1 MERTP
6 NHGWRRLLT
15 LLGILV
21 ICAGS
26 TTSNRSCSFSNSNNN
41 NSGDG
46 GNDPTFVVTLQLQ
59 DVNGDVT
66 DSFERDALIQMIMTV
81 RNRTD
86 QTQTLDFDTSRQS
99 DFVVV
104 RDNTDNVVWRLS
116 DVSSPPSSTPST
128 LTFGPNEVR
137 TITTSWDQIDSDGN
151 RTAVGTY
158 EARGVLIFDGFEDH
172 PLRASQ
178 LGSPLQQFTIN

>member
-6 NHGWRRLLT
+6 NHGWRRPLT

-26 TTSNRSCSFSNSNNN
+26 STSNSSCSLGSSNN

-46 GNDPTFVVTLQLQ
+46 GDDPTFVATLQLQ
-59 DVNGDVT
+59 DVTGNVT
-66 DSFERDALIQMIMTV
+66 DTFQRDELIQMILTV

-86 QTQTLDFDTSRQS
+86 QTQTLDFDTSLQS

-104 RDNTDNVVWRLS
+104 RDNTTDVVWRLS
-116 DVSSPPSSTPST
+116 DRSAAPSNTPTT
-128 LTFGPNEVR
+128 LEFAPGQVR
-137 TITTSWDQIDSDGN
+137 TITTSWDQIDNNGDQV
-151 RTAVGTY
+151 RVGTY
-158 EARGVLIFDGFEDH
+158 EARGVLIFDGFDNN

-178 LGSPLQQFTIN
+178 LGSQLEQFTIN